1 MTSPTNGQGEAPEP
15 ATTVVLPAAQS
26 QPRFAY
32 GGQAVIEGVMI
43 RGRQNLGLAIR
54 GPDGKIHLHHEPLS
68 TFYTG
73 RIRRWPLVRGVIV
86 LIETLVLGLR
96 ALQRSANM
104 AMADPDSGEDPQE
117 ISGWALALTL
127 VFSLVMGVGM
137 FFVVPLGAVWALD
150 PIIGSDLASEFI
162 EGGFRLGILISYI
175 WLIGL
180 LPDVK
185 RVFAYHGA
193 EHMAVHAFE
202 AGLPLIPA
210 NVQKFSTPHP
220 RCGTAFLLTVV
231 LVSIL
236 VFALFSVVSSSWEW
250 RILSRILFIPVIAGF
265 SYEIIRFSGA
275 HQGTLAA
282 KIMARPGL
290 WLQRLTTRQPDDD
303 QIEVAICA
311 METAIA
317 ADGGRE
323 YEVAFLPRPARA
335 SWVTAKL
342 ETVEPAETV
351 DISPQPEGNEDSGD
365 ESGS

>member
-1 MTSPTNGQGEAPEP
+1 MTAASRNSQDQTPDPVIPARPTAAP
-15 ATTVVLPAAQS
+15 V
-26 QPRFAY
+26 QPGFAY

-54 GPDGKIHLHHEPLS
+54 GPDGKIHLHHEQLN
-68 TFYTG
+68 TLYTG
-73 RIRRWPLVRGVIV
+73 PIRRFPLARGVIV
-86 LIETLVLGLR
+86 LIDTLVLGLR

-104 AMADPDSGEDPQE
+104 ALADSESGKAQE

-127 VFSLVMGVGM
+127 VVSLGLGVGV
-137 FFVVPLGAVWALD
+137 FFILPLLIVWAMD
-150 PIIGSDLASEFI
+150 PVISSGLASEFI
-162 EGGFRLGILISYI
+162 EGGFRLVILIAYI

-210 NVQKFSTPHP
+210 NVQKFGTPHP

-231 LVSIL
+231 LVSII
-236 VFALFSVVSSSWEW
+236 VFAAFSVVSSAWEW
-250 RILSRILFIPVIAGF
+250 RILSRIVLIPVIAGI

-275 HQGTLAA
+275 HQRAWIGQLLSS
-282 KIMARPGL
+282 PGL
-290 WLQRLTTRQPDDD
+290 WLQRLTTRAPEDD

-311 METAIA
+311 LETAIA

-323 YEVAFLPRPARA
+323 YEVAFGPRPPRA
-335 SWVTAKL
+335 GLATASPNTG
-342 ETVEPAETV
+342 EVEAQSEADGDAEA
-351 DISPQPEGNEDSGD
+351 
-365 ESGS
+365 GSSS